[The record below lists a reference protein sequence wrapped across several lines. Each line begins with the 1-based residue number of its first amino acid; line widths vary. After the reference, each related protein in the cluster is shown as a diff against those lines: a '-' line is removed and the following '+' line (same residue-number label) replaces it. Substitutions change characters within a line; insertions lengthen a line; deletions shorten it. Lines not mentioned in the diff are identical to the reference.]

1 MDSFI
6 ELGLSESLLRAIGE
20 MGFEKPT
27 AIQQQAIPQL
37 LNERRD
43 LIAIAQTGTGKTAAF
58 GLPLLHNIDTT
69 SKDVQA
75 LVLCP
80 TRELC
85 LQLAKDLKNYAKH
98 DPANILAVYGGAHIG
113 TQIKALKNGKQV
125 IVGTPG
131 RTLDLIKRK
140 KLDLSKITYVV
151 LDEADEMLS
160 MGFKEELD
168 EILSYAPDE
177 RQTLFFSATMPNEIR
192 ALSKKYMDNPA
203 SISVGS
209 ENRNNKQVTHIAYSV
224 ASNRKYQILKRLIDA
239 HPNIYGIIF
248 CRTRAQTKEIAEKL
262 TEDNYSAE
270 AIHGELSQAQRDH
283 VMNKFRNKQIE
294 LLVATD
300 VAARGIDVNNLTH
313 VINYNLPDDL
323 ETYVHRSG
331 RTGRAGNKGISI
343 VLLSGRDK
351 SKLKRIERHI
361 EKTFDVGKVPSSQEI
376 IDFKM
381 QRFFQDLA
389 STEIDESL
397 MEKHAQ
403 PIKDLFENV
412 TKEELL
418 QKLISKEFKD
428 VFAYYKLHHDSKFK
442 QTDSGRGDRDG
453 RKKRREESW
462 KDRKNSNSDIKF
474 TKFYINV
481 GKKQKISPKT
491 IFQLVNRYLPRKNV
505 EVGNIIIKS
514 THTFFELDARSEKEA
529 LKAFKK
535 AKYRAKKIHVEV
547 VYD

>member
-6 ELGLSESLLRAIGE
+6 ELGLSDSLLRAISE
-20 MGFEKPT
+20 LGFEHPT
-27 AIQQQAIPQL
+27 DIQKQAIPQL
-37 LNERRD
+37 LNENRD

-58 GLPLLHNIDTT
+58 GLPLLDNINTD
-69 SKDVQA
+69 SSNVQA

-98 DPANILAVYGGAHIG
+98 NPANILAVYGGAHIG

-125 IVGTPG
+125 VVGTPG

-168 EILSYAPDE
+168 EILSYAPE
-177 RQTLFFSATMPNEIR
+177 YRQTLFFSATMPSEIR
-192 ALSKKYMDNPA
+192 ALSKKYMVNPA

-209 ENRNNKQVTHIAYSV
+209 ENRNNDQVTHVAYSV

-239 HPNIYGIIF
+239 YPNIYGIIF

-270 AIHGELSQAQRDH
+270 AIHGELSQVQRDH

-351 SKLKRIERHI
+351 SKLKRIEKHI
-361 EKTFDVGKVPSSQEI
+361 DKKFNVGKVPSSQEI
-376 IDFKM
+376 IDFKIK
-381 QRFFQDLA
+381 RFFQDLA
-389 STEIDESL
+389 ETEIDESL
-397 MEKHAQ
+397 MENHAQ
-403 PIKDLFENV
+403 PITELFNDI

-418 QKLISKEFKD
+418 QKLISKEFKGI
-428 VFAYYKLHHDSKFK
+428 FAYYKLHHDAKFK
-442 QTDSGRGDRDG
+442 QTDSDRSERTN
-453 RKKRREESW
+453 RKKSRAESW
-462 KDRKNSNSDIKF
+462 KDRKKSNSDVKF

-491 IFQLVNRYLPRKNV
+491 IFQLVNRYLPRQNV
-505 EVGNIIIKS
+505 EVGNIVIKS
-514 THTFFELDARSEKEA
+514 THTFFELDSRYEKEA

-535 AKYRAKKIHVEV
+535 AKYRSKKLHIEI